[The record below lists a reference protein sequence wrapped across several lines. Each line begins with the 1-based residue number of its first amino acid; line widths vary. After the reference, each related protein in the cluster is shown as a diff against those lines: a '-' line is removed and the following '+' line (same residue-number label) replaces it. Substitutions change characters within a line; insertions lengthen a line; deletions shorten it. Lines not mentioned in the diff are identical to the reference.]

1 MGKVREFYNQNRY
14 MIWIIILI
22 LVAIIVLIQIL
33 NSFISKRN
41 DIEESNK
48 QNTVIKSSN
57 NNINENYS
65 VITGQEVKK
74 EVSQVIDDFVYCCN
88 NNEPEKAYALLSDE
102 CKKALYPTLDDFTTK
117 YYQKLFK
124 GNITYLY
131 QSWITYN
138 NKYTYKIDFIED
150 MLSTGKASNTSIT
163 DYYTIVKQNE
173 AYKLNINKFIGIE
186 NINKSTTRNNI
197 KITIKKELRSVIR
210 DKKSL
215 LMMALTPLF
224 IPIFVILMSYMYET
238 LTSDNKETKYQ
249 VGVNYNL
256 STTEKELLSPDIEVT
271 KYNSQKDMEEAYKK
285 DNIIAYITKENN
297 NYNIYANSKT
307 EDGSIVLMYIT
318 NYLDSYNNYLGQNYL
333 LENNIDI
340 SKVYNNINYTTNELK
355 GESMFASEVVLMAI
369 TFTIMAITLS
379 SIYASTDSTA
389 GEKERGTLETIL
401 TFPIARKELILGKYF
416 SICISGIITMS
427 IGVILS
433 ITSLF
438 FVKNNFTIYDNVIFN
453 MTPITIVLT
462 IIILIF
468 YTLFIS
474 GLCIAIASFT
484 KTFKEAQSALT
495 PISLITCVPMFLS
508 MLNINLNGILN
519 FIPIVNHTIVIN
531 DILTGTIN
539 TNNILITIISSTI
552 YIIILISLISKIYKS
567 EKILFN

>member
-1 MGKVREFYNQNRY
+1 M
-14 MIWIIILI
+14 
-22 LVAIIVLIQIL
+22 
-33 NSFISKRN
+33 
-41 DIEESNK
+41 
-48 QNTVIKSSN
+48 
-57 NNINENYS
+57 
-65 VITGQEVKK
+65 
-74 EVSQVIDDFVYCCN
+74 
-88 NNEPEKAYALLSDE
+88 
-102 CKKALYPTLDDFTTK
+102 
-117 YYQKLFK
+117 
-124 GNITYLY
+124 
-131 QSWITYN
+131 
-138 NKYTYKIDFIED
+138 
-150 MLSTGKASNTSIT
+150 
-163 DYYTIVKQNE
+163 
-173 AYKLNINKFIGIE
+173 
-186 NINKSTTRNNI
+186 NNI

-297 NYNIYANSKT
+297 SYNIYANSKT

-433 ITSLF
+433 ISSLF